1 MSDYSFL
8 PHFITEDIYVI
19 KEEGALLKEETAVTN
34 EVPQQEVAEKVA
46 PAPAPVAET
55 PKAETAEPAEV
66 AKPSIPTIEPAP
78 AMEVKEPEPV
88 YLKPLPTEG
97 NNLKHCLLLVESS
110 DTILEAPL
118 KTLLEKIMSAVKR
131 SLDDVLLVNVREAS
145 PEQIEALLSEQNHR
159 HLIAFGTAKV
169 AGLNG
174 ATLYQLTE
182 VNRKSYL
189 KADALSAIAQNVE
202 MKKALWGA
210 LKAMF

>member
-19 KEEGALLKEETAVTN
+19 KEEGVPLQEEVAVTV
-34 EVPQQEVAEKVA
+34 EKPQQEVAEKVA
-46 PAPAPVAET
+46 PAPAPVAEA
-55 PKAETAEPAEV
+55 PKTETSEPAKA
-66 AKPSIPTIEPAP
+66 AKPTIPAIEPAS

-97 NNLKHCLLLVESS
+97 TNLKHCLLLVESN

-118 KTLLEKIMSAVKR
+118 KALLEKIMSAVKR

-145 PEQIEALLSEQNHR
+145 PEQIEALLTEQNHR
-159 HLIAFGTAKV
+159 HLIAFGTSKV
-169 AGLNG
+169 AELNS
-174 ATLYQLTE
+174 AILYQLTE